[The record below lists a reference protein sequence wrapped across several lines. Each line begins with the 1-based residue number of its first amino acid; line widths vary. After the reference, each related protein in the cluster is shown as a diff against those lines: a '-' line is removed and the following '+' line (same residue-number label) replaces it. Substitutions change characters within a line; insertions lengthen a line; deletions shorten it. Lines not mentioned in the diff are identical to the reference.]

1 MKKHCCWLLLLISL
15 ASLCSCS
22 MVDSRLNM
30 LNTDS
35 DEEKAD
41 ARMAQ
46 VIDAI
51 KDQDKDAI
59 KAIFS
64 KQALSETN
72 DIDAGINYLF
82 NLVKGDIKLWEKDTV
97 GSYEDIE
104 YGKKDILIFSFYT
117 VTTDVGVYKFFL
129 LDHSINTI
137 DPNNAGLY
145 SLRAIKSKDEKTQFT
160 FWEDMQIPGIFIPKT
175 NSSK

>member
-1 MKKHCCWLLLLISL
+1 MKKYCCWLLLLISL
-15 ASLCSCS
+15 MSLCSCS
-22 MVDSRLNM
+22 MVDSRLKM
-30 LNTDS
+30 LNQNS
-35 DEEKAD
+35 DNENAD

-46 VIDAI
+46 VIDEI
-51 KDQDKDAI
+51 KNQDKDAI

-72 DIDAGINYLF
+72 DIDDGINYLF
-82 NLVKGDIKLWEKDTV
+82 NLVKGDIKSWENYRI
-97 GSYEDIE
+97 GSGGAIK